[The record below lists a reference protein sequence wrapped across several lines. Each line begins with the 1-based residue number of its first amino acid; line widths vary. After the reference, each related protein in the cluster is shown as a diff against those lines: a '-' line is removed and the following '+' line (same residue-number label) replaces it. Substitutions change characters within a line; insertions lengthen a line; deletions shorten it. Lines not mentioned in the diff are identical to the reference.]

1 MLLSSIWW
9 EDAQAQSGALFP
21 QEQRRQIQASMS
33 PAEHSPW
40 GGAMPATRPEFAR
53 IRLAFGKSAY
63 FRELPAAT
71 LDTLAAASTLARCSG
86 PLHGPDEAAET
97 FWLVLEGSL
106 IVSWPNAGAESVP
119 VAAVGVG
126 SFYCAAALVEGGV
139 AVTQARAERNT
150 VGATMPAERFRAIA
164 RADPAVAALV
174 PRLLLQRFEAALSF
188 TADAVSAKLPHRL
201 VRRLLAQGLAVGQDL
216 SSPRVELRISQTDL
230 ARMLG
235 ASRSKVN
242 EELRRLQD
250 AGLISLGY
258 GRINILQ
265 CRGLSEIA
273 GGWVPML

>member
-1 MLLSSIWW
+1 
-9 EDAQAQSGALFP
+9 
-21 QEQRRQIQASMS
+21 
-33 PAEHSPW
+33 
-40 GGAMPATRPEFAR
+40 MPATRPEFAR

-71 LDTLAAASTLARCSG
+71 LDALAAASTLIRCSG
-86 PLHGPDEAAET
+86 GALHGPNEAAET

-106 IVSWPNAGAESVP
+106 IVSWPNSGAESVP
-119 VAAVGVG
+119 VAAIGVG
-126 SFYCAAALVEGGV
+126 SFYSAASLVEGGV
-139 AVTQARAERNT
+139 TVTEARAERNT
-150 VGATMPAERFRAIA
+150 VGAAMPSERFRAIA

-174 PRLLLQRFEAALSF
+174 PKLLLHRFEAALSF

-201 VRRLLAQGLAVGQDL
+201 ARRLLAHGLAVGQDL
-216 SSPRVELRISQTDL
+216 SSPEVELRISQTDL

-250 AGLISLGY
+250 AGVIRIGY
-258 GRINILQ
+258 GRIYLVR
-265 CRGLSEIA
+265 CRRLLEIA

>member
-1 MLLSSIWW
+1 ML
-9 EDAQAQSGALFP
+9 
-21 QEQRRQIQASMS
+21 
-33 PAEHSPW
+33 
-40 GGAMPATRPEFAR
+40 ATRPEFAR

-63 FRELPAAT
+63 FRELPAAS
-71 LDTLAAASTLARCSG
+71 LDALASASTLVRCSG
-86 PLHGPDEAAET
+86 GALHGPNEAAAT

-106 IVSWPNAGAESVP
+106 IVSWPNCRAESVP
-119 VAAVGVG
+119 VAAIGVG

-139 AVTQARAERNT
+139 TVTEARAERNT

-174 PRLLLQRFEAALSF
+174 PKLLLHRFEAALSF

-201 VRRLLAQGLAVGQDL
+201 ARRLLAHGLAVGQDL
-216 SSPRVELRISQTDL
+216 GSPEVELRISQTDL

-250 AGLISLGY
+250 AGLVRIGY
-258 GRINILQ
+258 GRISLLH
-265 CRGLSEIA
+265 CKGLSEIA